1 MAAMQAV
8 RDLFPLGIAT
18 GPAHC
23 NRTVER
29 AELGR
34 NILTGTHT
42 WLWARRRMGKT
53 SLLEQVGRDLAG
65 DGIAVA
71 AVDLLVAHDAS
82 ALEAR
87 LRAAVEQVSTRI
99 APKGRKAAA
108 KFITVFRSLGP
119 ELSLG
124 VGEMDLK
131 VRLSPADPPERGITE
146 LLLGLDRAAA
156 VSGRRVAV
164 VLDEFQQLATLAPRA
179 ASRSLEGAIRHAVE
193 RAANVTYLFSG
204 SRRHLLAAMF
214 EDEARPLFRL
224 CRKMTLDRIAE
235 ADYRDFLRRAGEARW
250 SGGVESDA
258 IARIL
263 AVTGRHPYYLNA
275 LCARLWRRRPAPE
288 PRSVDDHWSRIV
300 EEDGRAVAG
309 RVFRLP
315 ASQRA
320 LLKAI
325 AGADGGAAHPGSH
338 GFLSAIRLP
347 ASTGNQAREA
357 LERDDLIRQE
367 ADGRWTLVDPVLSSY
382 LRNL

>member
-1 MAAMQAV
+1 MADMPAV
-8 RDLFPLGIAT
+8 RDLFPLGVAT

-23 NRTVER
+23 NRAVER

-87 LRAAVEQVSTRI
+87 LRAAVEQVSARI

-108 KFITVFRSLGP
+108 KLIAAFRGLGP
-119 ELSLG
+119 ELSFG
-124 VGEMDLK
+124 ATGLK

-179 ASRSLEGAIRHAVE
+179 ASGSLEGAIRHAVE

-275 LCARLWRRRPAPE
+275 LCARLWRRRRVPE
-288 PRSVDDHWSRIV
+288 PGSVDDHWSRIV
-300 EEDGRAVAG
+300 EEDGRAAAG

-338 GFLSAIRLP
+338 GFLSALRLP

>member
-1 MAAMQAV
+1 MAAVSAV

-87 LRAAVEQVSTRI
+87 LRAAVEQVSARI

-108 KFITVFRSLGP
+108 RLIAAFRGLGP
-119 ELSLG
+119 ELSFG
-124 VGEMDLK
+124 PKGLK
-131 VRLSPADPPERGITE
+131 VRLSPADPPARGITE

-164 VLDEFQQLATLAPRA
+164 VLDEFQQLATLSPRA

-235 ADYRDFLRRAGEARW
+235 ADYRAFLRRAGEARW

-275 LCARLWRRRPAPE
+275 LCARLWRRRRAPE

-300 EEDGRAVAG
+300 EEDGRATAG

-338 GFLSAIRLP
+338 GFLSALRLP
-347 ASTGNQAREA
+347 ASTGNQAREV

-367 ADGRWTLVDPVLSSY
+367 ADGRWTLMDPVLSSY

>member
-8 RDLFPLGIAT
+8 RDLFPLGVAT

-23 NRTVER
+23 NRAVER

-87 LRAAVEQVSTRI
+87 LRAAVELVSARI

-108 KFITVFRSLGP
+108 KFIAAFRGLGP
-119 ELSLG
+119 ELSFG
-124 VGEMDLK
+124 ATGLK

-193 RAANVTYLFSG
+193 RAANVTYLFLG

-263 AVTGRHPYYLNA
+263 AVTGHHPYYLNA
-275 LCARLWRRRPAPE
+275 LCARLWRRRLAPE

-300 EEDGRAVAG
+300 EEDGRAAAG

-325 AGADGGAAHPGSH
+325 AGAAGGAAHPGSH
-338 GFLSAIRLP
+338 GFLSALRLP

-357 LERDDLIRQE
+357 LERDDLIRRE